1 MRGSERVPTTTISE
15 LERSTMQRVTWRLLP
30 FLLLL
35 YIISWLDRV
44 NVGFAKLQMNADL
57 GMSETAYGFGAGIF
71 FLAYAA
77 CEIPSN
83 LALVRFGA
91 RRWIAR
97 IMITWGLISA
107 GMMFVQG
114 EMSFYVMRLLLGA
127 AEAGFLPGIVYY
139 LSQWFPRP
147 ARAKAVSWFMI
158 GIPLSIVFGGPLSG
172 WLLGFEGHLGLH
184 GWQWMF
190 LAEGLP
196 AVVLGFVVLGF
207 LTDSPTDAKW
217 LTAEQRDWLSRTIQ
231 AEHVAAQA
239 RRRVSIAEVLRHP
252 TVWLLAIIMFCC
264 QTGSYGLTLW
274 VPTIVKGLSGPGD
287 VEASFT
293 NLQVGFISALPYIA
307 AAAGMV
313 LIGRSS
319 DRSGERFLH
328 VAIPTAIGA
337 IGFAAT
343 ALLKSPIPAMIA
355 LTVAAVGDYGTRGP
369 FWALPGKFLTGGAA
383 AAGIALINSMGAVG
397 GFIGP
402 YAVGYL
408 KDASGNFESGLFLLA
423 GILMIGSILTL
434 LLRSSPSLKD

>member
-1 MRGSERVPTTTISE
+1 MQTEVTE
-15 LERSTMQRVTWRLLP
+15 LERSTMARVTWRLLP

-44 NVGFAKLQMNADL
+44 NVGFAKLQMNSDL
-57 GMSETAYGFGAGIF
+57 GMSDTAYGFGAGVF

-83 LALVRFGA
+83 LMLVRFGA

-147 ARAKAVSWFMI
+147 ERARAVSWFMI

-190 LAEGLP
+190 LLEGLP
-196 AVVLGFVVLGF
+196 AVFLGFVVLGF
-207 LTDSPTDAKW
+207 LTEKPADAKW
-217 LTAEQRDWLSRTIQ
+217 LTAEQREWLGRTME
-231 AEHVAAQA
+231 AEHLAAQA
-239 RRRVSIAEVLRHP
+239 RHRVGVGEVLGHP

-274 VPTIVKGLSGPGD
+274 VPTIVKGLSG
-287 VEASFT
+287 FT
-293 NLQVGFISALPYIA
+293 NFEVGLISALPYIA

-319 DRSGERFLH
+319 DRTGERFMH
-328 VAIPTAIGA
+328 VAVPTAIGA
-337 IGFAAT
+337 IGFVFT
-343 ALLKSPIPAMIA
+343 AILKSPIPAMIA

-369 FWALPGKFLTGGAA
+369 FWALPGRFLTGGAA
-383 AAGIALINSMGAVG
+383 AAGIALINAMGAVG

-408 KDASGNFESGLFLLA
+408 KDTSGNFESGLFLLA
-423 GILMIGSILTL
+423 GILFAGSVLTL
-434 LLRSSPSLKD
+434 FLRFSPTLKD

>member
-1 MRGSERVPTTTISE
+1 MHSNMPEFERA
-15 LERSTMQRVTWRLLP
+15 TMQRVTRRLLP

-44 NVGFAKLQMNADL
+44 NVGFAKLQMNTDL
-57 GMSETAYGFGAGIF
+57 GLSDTAYGFGAGIF

-83 LALVRFGA
+83 LLLVRFGA

-114 EMSFYVMRLLLGA
+114 ELSFYAMRLLLGA

-139 LSQWFPRP
+139 LSQWFPR
-147 ARAKAVSWFMI
+147 AQRAKAVSWFMI

-190 LAEGLP
+190 LAEGIP
-196 AVVLGFVVLGF
+196 AVLLGFAVLVY
-207 LTDSPTDAKW
+207 LTEKPSDAKW
-217 LTAEQRDWLSRTIQ
+217 LSADQRDWLSKVIE
-231 AEHVAAQA
+231 AEHVEAQA
-239 RRRVSIAEVLRHP
+239 RHRVSVGEVLRHP
-252 TVWLLAIIMFCC
+252 TVWLLAAIMFCC

-274 VPTIVKGLSGPGD
+274 VPTIVKGLSGFSNF
-287 VEASFT
+287 E
-293 NLQVGFISALPYIA
+293 VGMISSLPYIA

-319 DRSGERFLH
+319 DRTGERFMH

-337 IGFAAT
+337 AGFVAT
-343 ALLKSPIPAMIA
+343 ALFKSPVPAMIA
-355 LTVAAVGDYGTRGP
+355 LAIAAVGDYGTRGP

-383 AAGIALINSMGAVG
+383 AAGIALINAMGAVG

-402 YAVGYL
+402 SAVGYL
-408 KDASGNFESGLFLLA
+408 KDVSGNFESGLFLLA
-423 GILMIGSILTL
+423 GILLIGSLLTL
-434 LLRSSPSLKD
+434 VLRQSPTLKD

>member
-1 MRGSERVPTTTISE
+1 MTE
-15 LERSTMQRVTWRLLP
+15 LERSTMKRVTWRLLP

-44 NVGFAKLQMNADL
+44 NVGFAKLQMNSDL
-57 GMSETAYGFGAGIF
+57 GLSDTAYGFGAGIF
-71 FLAYAA
+71 FLAYAV

-83 LALVRFGA
+83 LLLVRFGA

-114 EMSFYVMRLLLGA
+114 EISFYLMRLALGA

-147 ARAKAVSWFMI
+147 QRAKAVSWFMI

-190 LAEGLP
+190 LCEGLP
-196 AVVLGFVVLGF
+196 AVALGIVVLF
-207 LTDSPTDAKW
+207 YLTEKPAEAKW
-217 LTAEQRDWLSRTIQ
+217 LAAEQREWLRQTIE

-239 RRRVSIAEVLRHP
+239 RQRISVSEVLEHP

-274 VPTIVKGLSGPGD
+274 VPTIVKGLSG
-287 VEASFT
+287 FT
-293 NLQVGFISALPYIA
+293 NVEVGFISALPYIA

-319 DRSGERFLH
+319 DRSGERFMH

-337 IGFAAT
+337 IGFVAT
-343 ALLKSPIPAMIA
+343 ALLKSPIPAMLA

-369 FWALPGKFLTGGAA
+369 FWALPGKFLTGSAA
-383 AAGIALINSMGAVG
+383 AAGIALINAMGAVG

-408 KDASGNFESGLFLLA
+408 KDQSGNFESGLFLLA
-423 GILMIGSILTL
+423 GILLTGSILTL
-434 LLRSSPSLKD
+434 FLRKSATLAD

>member
-1 MRGSERVPTTTISE
+1 MTE
-15 LERSTMQRVTWRLLP
+15 LERSTMARVTWRLLP

-44 NVGFAKLQMNADL
+44 NVGFAKLQMNSDL
-57 GMSETAYGFGAGIF
+57 GLSETAYGFGAGIF

-83 LALVRFGA
+83 LLLVRFGA

-127 AEAGFLPGIVYY
+127 AEAGFLPGIIYY

-147 ARAKAVSWFMI
+147 QRAKAVSWFMI

-196 AVVLGFVVLGF
+196 AVFLGFVVLGF
-207 LTDSPTDAKW
+207 LTEKPADAKW
-217 LTAEQRDWLSRTIQ
+217 LKAEQREWLSRTIE
-231 AEHVAAQA
+231 AEHLVAQA
-239 RRRVSIAEVLRHP
+239 RHRVGIAQALQHP

-274 VPTIVKGLSGPGD
+274 VPTIVKGLSG
-287 VEASFT
+287 FT
-293 NLQVGFISALPYIA
+293 NLEVGFISALPYIA
-307 AAAGMV
+307 AAIGMV

-319 DRSGERFLH
+319 DRSGERFMH

-337 IGFAAT
+337 IGFCAT
-343 ALLKSPIPAMIA
+343 AMLKSPIPAMIA

-369 FWALPGKFLTGGAA
+369 FWALPGKFLTGGSA
-383 AAGIALINSMGAVG
+383 AAGIALINAMGAVG

-402 YAVGYL
+402 FAVGYL
-408 KDASGNFESGLFLLA
+408 KDASGTFESGLFLLA

-434 LLRSSPSLKD
+434 LLRSSPALRD